1 MSDTDFENNT
11 PICNYQALALHI
23 IYSAVLDIAKRDSAR
38 RLVHKKSEALRAV
51 EWLNGGPAMFPCA
64 LACDIMNIDIHS
76 LRRRIADVGELYLDA
91 DKLHMPKCINSAAL
105 RKMADSMQRA
115 ALRIIDHRGGSTN
128 EKIDEYDNDC
138 I

>member
-1 MSDTDFENNT
+1 MSETGYLNST
-11 PICNYQALALHI
+11 PMCNYQAFALHI

-38 RLVHKKSEALRAV
+38 LLVHKKSEAIRAV
-51 EWLNGGPAMFPCA
+51 EWLNGGPAMFPCS
-64 LACDIMNIDIHS
+64 LACDIINIDINS
-76 LRRRIADVGELYLDA
+76 LRQRIADVGELYLDA
-91 DKLHMPKCINSAAL
+91 DKLHMPKRINSAAL

-115 ALRIIDHRGGSTN
+115 ALRIIDYRGQATN